1 MYHERIKEARKQK
14 GLTQKQ
20 LAEAAGIAVGSM
32 SAYEKGTQEPPVGA
46 AYRIAAALGVSLDWL
61 FNEDMS
67 QEEARGT
74 ARSLGDVARAFLV
87 MVDAG
92 ILHQSK
98 CEYVEWRE
106 SIIQFS
112 EYMQC
117 VYESEEDDNGSV
129 ATVLRVM
136 ADFEEG
142 SKLIPFVE
150 GVYKLNELVSRGTI
164 DKDIYQTWLA
174 KILEDLDKVA
184 LSKR

>member
-32 SAYEKGTQEPPVGA
+32 SAYEKGTQVPPVDA

-92 ILHQSK
+92 YLECSK
-98 CEYVEWRE
+98 YEFIHWNTSMIEFDEDV
-106 SIIQFS
+106 
-112 EYMQC
+112 QC
-117 VYESEEDDNGSV
+117 FLSDMTPNDPL
-129 ATVLRVM
+129 AKVLRLTV
-136 ADFEEG
+136 DNRIG
-142 SKLIPFVE
+142 KLDTFFE
-150 GVYKLNELVSRGTI
+150 GVFKLTELVKRGTI
-164 DKDIYQTWLA
+164 DKDIYQTWLT
-174 KILEDLDKVA
+174 KILEDLDKDPLPKA
-184 LSKR
+184 

>member
-67 QEEARGT
+67 REEARGT

-87 MVDAG
+87 MADAG
-92 ILHQSK
+92 FLQSSK
-98 CEYVEWRE
+98 FEFIHWSTAMGGFDEDEYDFLRNLLP
-106 SIIQFS
+106 
-112 EYMQC
+112 
-117 VYESEEDDNGSV
+117 DDPLAKIMRITMDNHFG
-129 ATVLRVM
+129 
-136 ADFEEG
+136 
-142 SKLIPFVE
+142 KLDTFFE
-150 GVYKLNELVSRGTI
+150 GVFKLNELVKTGTI
-164 DKDIYQTWLA
+164 DKDIYQIWLT
-174 KILEDLDKVA
+174 KMLEELDKVA
-184 LSKR
+184 LPKD

>member
-1 MYHERIKEARKQK
+1 MYHERIKEARKHK

-32 SAYEKGTQEPPVGA
+32 SAYEKGTQVPPVDA

-67 QEEARGT
+67 REEARGT

-92 ILHQSK
+92 ILRQSK
-98 CEYVEWRE
+98 CEYVEWKE

-112 EYMQC
+112 DHIQS
-117 VYESEEDDNGSV
+117 VYESDEERYGAIASV
-129 ATVLRVM
+129 FRVT
-136 ADFEEG
+136 ADLAGE

-150 GVYKLNELVSRGTI
+150 GVYKLNELVMRGTI

-174 KILEDLDKVA
+174 KTLENLDKVA

>member
-32 SAYEKGTQEPPVGA
+32 SAYEKGTQVPPVDA

-74 ARSLGDVARAFLV
+74 ARSMGDVARAFLV

-92 ILHQSK
+92 ILYQSK
-98 CEYVEWRE
+98 YEWIPWTESVIEYRE
-106 SIIQFS
+106 SVKS
-112 EYMQC
+112 EY
-117 VYESEEDDNGSV
+117 YGEESDLGEIPGAFRVV
-129 ATVLRVM
+129 ADLMR
-136 ADFEEG
+136 E
-142 SKLIPFVE
+142 SRLIPFME
-150 GVYKLNELVSRGTI
+150 GVYKLNELVRRGTI
-164 DKDIYQTWLA
+164 DKEIYQTWLV

-184 LSKR
+184 LSKS